1 MASENASMVG
11 QAFVTAGYN
20 VEWFTLEEM
29 PSSRNVVSVLDLDE
43 PFFDNVSEH
52 NFVAFRNFMAHA
64 TPKSIL
70 WLTQPTQM
78 QCEDP
83 RYSQTLGV
91 ARSMR
96 IEFSLPFITF
106 EMSRCDTEALGSLI
120 RAHKGILSSL
130 DSELEPDYEYS
141 VEDDTVYT
149 SRYYPTAAPC
159 RQDAK
164 HELPN
169 LSKRLTI
176 GTLGLLD
183 TLGWKNVQAPPPG
196 HGEIEVDV
204 KFIGLNFRVG
214 KTQSP
219 NSL

>member
-1 MASENASMVG
+1 
-11 QAFVTAGYN
+11 
-20 VEWFTLEEM
+20 
-29 PSSRNVVSVLDLDE
+29 
-43 PFFDNVSEH
+43 
-52 NFVAFRNFMAHA
+52 
-64 TPKSIL
+64 
-70 WLTQPTQM
+70 
-78 QCEDP
+78 
-83 RYSQTLGV
+83 
-91 ARSMR
+91 
-96 IEFSLPFITF
+96 
-106 EMSRCDTEALGSLI
+106 
-120 RAHKGILSSL
+120 
-130 DSELEPDYEYS
+130 LEPDYEYS